1 MFPGERRPAH
11 VLGCAHDLGEMA
23 ARSAVDPLKGSH
35 IPTSYRVTPR
45 AHMWYL
51 STCTRKRKGSTSR
64 GIKSACQRHMSRPS
78 PSSSSGTLFCASEKD
93 IFTSLKRNVDSAQL
107 PRTSRASSIVAP
119 EIEIES
125 GVWHSRV
132 NVRNT
137 KLTTSYLSPLGDART
152 AAGNRGYPLG

>member
-11 VLGCAHDLGEMA
+11 ALVRAHDLGEMA
-23 ARSAVDPLKGSH
+23 ARSAVDPLQGAH
-35 IPTSYRVTPR
+35 IPTGFHGPPR

-51 STCTRKRKGSTSR
+51 STCTRKTKGSTSR

-78 PSSSSGTLFCASEKD
+78 PSSSSSTLFCASEKD

-119 EIEIES
+119 EFES
-125 GVWHSRV
+125 NEAVATSRV
-132 NVRNT
+132 NVRNS
-137 KLTTSYLSPLGDART
+137 KLTTSYLSPLRSKVINSQT
-152 AAGNRGYPLG
+152 ASHN